1 MGDCPSTCRQSDRA
15 CRRMGHKKQDVAN
28 MSFLRFKSLSS
39 ILADDEF
46 RDASPLAAVFFGRFF
61 SFSFF
66 LTTLVHKESRLN
78 PKIAS
83 FVAPCGSSTTLRC
96 AAIMPPPPSPPV
108 PCTWDRTHAHCTR
121 ASPSLRST
129 ALFRPKAVEPP
140 THAPTALFIESTS
153 LCPVL
158 RDALTV
164 DLPPPSVLH
173 YFTVPLSSDHIRG

>member
-1 MGDCPSTCRQSDRA
+1 MSPHHLFYLLVKWPVGLPPPMGDCPSTCRQSDRA

-39 ILADDEF
+39 VLADDEF

-129 ALFRPKAVEPP
+129 ALDLEPP
-140 THAPTALFIESTS
+140 IVYQ
-153 LCPVL
+153 PVSCSE
-158 RDALTV
+158 RRV
-164 DLPPPSVLH
+164 D
-173 YFTVPLSSDHIRG
+173 G

>member
-1 MGDCPSTCRQSDRA
+1 MLGHCKNVPSLFYLLVKWPVGLPPPMGDCPSTCRQSDRA

-39 ILADDEF
+39 VLADDEF

-66 LTTLVHKESRLN
+66 LTTLVHKESRL
-78 PKIAS
+78 IAS

-108 PCTWDRTHAHCTR
+108 PCMGPNARALHACQPFPALYGFRPR
-121 ASPSLRST
+121 ASYSLP
-129 ALFRPKAVEPP
+129 ACVLF
-140 THAPTALFIESTS
+140 
-153 LCPVL
+153 
-158 RDALTV
+158 
-164 DLPPPSVLH
+164 
-173 YFTVPLSSDHIRG
+173 